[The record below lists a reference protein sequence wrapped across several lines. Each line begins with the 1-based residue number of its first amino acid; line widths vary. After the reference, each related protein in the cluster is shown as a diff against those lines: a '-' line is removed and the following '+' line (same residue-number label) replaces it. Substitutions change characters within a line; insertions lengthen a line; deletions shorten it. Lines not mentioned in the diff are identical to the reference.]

1 MSSGNRLRAGA
12 TAHLRA
18 LLRRPHHLA
27 FLVLLPPV
35 VIEAYGLA
43 MATFPEVPF
52 METMPATMGRI
63 NGAVFA
69 AAFLAGLIG
78 LFQVISAR
86 EADSRLQLAGFR
98 RWELFCTRLAT
109 IASVSLVAAL
119 AAFAVLAWRVDV
131 AAPVAAFGA
140 LALAGLLYGLLGVL
154 IGAVVPKELEGSLLL
169 VFVADFDDFMASGLA
184 NVDSPLLSL
193 LPLHYPHKLFTAAVR
208 DGTVAATDV
217 LAALGYL
224 AVAFVAVLL
233 AYVIL
238 TDGTA
243 DAATPTDGGVAG

>member
-1 MSSGNRLRAGA
+1 
-12 TAHLRA
+12 
-18 LLRRPHHLA
+18 
-27 FLVLLPPV
+27 V
-35 VIEAYGLA
+35 VIEVYGLA
-43 MATFPEVPF
+43 MASFPEVPF

-109 IASVSLVAAL
+109 IASVSLVAAV

-131 AAPVAAFGA
+131 AAPLAAFGA

-154 IGAVVPKELEGSLLL
+154 IGAVVPRELEGSLLL

-184 NVDSPLLSL
+184 NVDSPLLHL

-208 DGTVAATDV
+208 DGTVASADV

-233 AYVIL
+233 AYVTL

-243 DAATPTDGGVAG
+243 AAATPPNGGVPG